1 MHANLAQ
8 GPTANDPF
16 LSFLLFH
23 LFLLFDLRYLALA
36 QSLQAP
42 SGLPQRRQ
50 LRRALSVS
58 SQGEAIA
65 PHANFPVVAAKPH
78 ILEHEKNRAVRLVLE
93 MRKNSK
99 MAQNHT
105 KSINSG
111 AIPNSLK
118 ASAFLP

>member
-1 MHANLAQ
+1 MI
-8 GPTANDPF
+8 
-16 LSFLLFH
+16 LSFFSIFSIF
-23 LFLLFDLRYLALA
+23 FLLFDLRYLALA

-78 ILEHEKNRAVRLVLE
+78 ILEHEKNRAV
-93 MRKNSK
+93 
-99 MAQNHT
+99 H
-105 KSINSG
+105 
-111 AIPNSLK
+111 
-118 ASAFLP
+118 